1 MSGNL
6 FLRGVILLG
15 FALLMFKLIVTG
27 QIQQLIAPKM
37 LPFLYFAMITLFMLS
52 IIQIWR
58 SDNKHMVCCDCGH
71 HKSNARFQSFIVY
84 AIFVIPV
91 LAGLTFSN
99 HVLDSSVAAK
109 RGMQLGG
116 MAVSGTASDNEE
128 EFFSQLFGNQIEEV
142 PIEKGEKVDKNQLEK
157 ALLAADKVV
166 FTRENY
172 LAVLEIIHNNTEHF
186 IGKEVELTGFVY
198 REPDFTKEKAVIARF
213 GISCCVADASVY
225 GMLANGKQLQSI
237 ANDEWVKVIG
247 VIKQTNYKGNV
258 FPCIEI
264 KGVNKMKQPDEP
276 YIYEDSL

>member
-15 FALLMFKLIVTG
+15 FALLMFKFIVTG

-58 SDNKHMVCCDCGH
+58 SDNKHMVCCGCGH
-71 HKSNARFQSFIVY
+71 HKSNARFQSFVVY
-84 AIFVIPV
+84 VIFVFPV
-91 LAGLTFSN
+91 LAGFTFSN

-109 RGMQLGG
+109 RGIQLGG
-116 MAVSGTASDNEE
+116 MAGSGTASDNEE

-142 PIEKGEKVDKNQLEK
+142 PMEKGEKVDKNQLGK

-172 LAVLEIIHNNTEHF
+172 LAALEIVHNNAENF

-198 REPDFTKEKAVIARF
+198 REPDFAKEKAVIARF

-225 GMLANGKQLQSI
+225 GMLVSGKHLKSI
-237 ANDEWVKVIG
+237 VNDEWVKVIG

-264 KGVNKMKQPDEP
+264 KEINKIQQPNEP
-276 YIYEDSL
+276 YIYEDLL